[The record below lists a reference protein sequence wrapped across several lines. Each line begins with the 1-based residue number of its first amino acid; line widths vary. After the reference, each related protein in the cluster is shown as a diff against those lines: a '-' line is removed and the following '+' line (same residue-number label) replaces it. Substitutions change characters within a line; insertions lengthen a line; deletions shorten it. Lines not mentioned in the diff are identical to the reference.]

1 MCTAPLNIAKDAHM
15 KFIESNLGN
24 PGLCP
29 GTQRLE
35 YLAIEQM
42 SKMLHGKNVA
52 GSIVNGGTEA
62 NITALWIARNITRKK
77 RVLFPASAHFS
88 FHKACD
94 ILGLDPVVI
103 PLDEKFTIDLDTVK
117 RRIDN
122 DVCAVVG
129 IAGTTELG
137 MVDDIRGLAEL
148 LPDDA
153 FLHVDA
159 AFGGF
164 VLPFLRKMGIN
175 LPDFDFAIKEVS
187 SITIDPHKMG
197 MSTVPSGALLLR
209 KKEWMAEIYKEAP
222 YLTSVGQTATLS
234 GTRCSAAV
242 ASTYAAMRALGEDG
256 YVKLVKD
263 CMDVTRYTVKKARRL
278 GIEPVCEPLMNIVC
292 MRVYSPKKVQKAL
305 DKRGWKVSLCRSPD
319 SLRLVIMPHVTKSA
333 IDLLFVDLE
342 DILGEKHG

>member
-1 MCTAPLNIAKDAHM
+1 MWKKGVRKDIVMKELDDASSDDFHFRDGRVLGSMCTAPLDLAKDAHA

-35 YLAIEQM
+35 TLTIKEI
-42 SKMLHGKNVA
+42 SKMLHGKNIA
-52 GSIVNGGTEA
+52 GSIVSGGTEA
-62 NITALWIARNITRKK
+62 NITALWLARNITGKK
-77 RVLFPASAHFS
+77 RVLFPDSAHFS

-94 ILGLDPVVI
+94 ILSLDPIMI
-103 PLDEKFTIDLDTVK
+103 PLDENYCMDLDKVK
-117 RRIDN
+117 KRLDN
-122 DVCAVVG
+122 KVCAVIGV
-129 IAGTTELG
+129 AGTTELG
-137 MVDDIRGLAEL
+137 MVDDIRGLSEL
-148 LPDDA
+148 LPDDT

-164 VLPFLRKMGIN
+164 VLPFLKKIGIN
-175 LPDFDFAIKEVS
+175 VPDFDFAIKEVS

-256 YVKLVKD
+256 YVKLVKG

-278 GIEPVCEPLMNIVC
+278 GIEPVCEPL
-292 MRVYSPKKVQKAL
+292 
-305 DKRGWKVSLCRSPD
+305 
-319 SLRLVIMPHVTKSA
+319 PHVTKSA
-333 IDLLFVDLE
+333 IDSLFVDLE